1 MAVAAVLTSVVL
13 GAEPSYAG
21 QCEDIATRVLPNARV
36 TSAAAV
42 PPGTFTP
49 PGSPAGA
56 PDPVLANLPAFCRV
70 TASLTPTTDSEIKI
84 EVWLPMLGWNGKL
97 QSVGNGAWAGVI
109 LYPALGAALASGY
122 ATAATDTGHVG
133 NTASFAP
140 SHPEK
145 LVDYGY
151 RAVHQMTVAAK
162 AIATAYSATV
172 QDCSVLEW
180 VFNGGRQ
187 GLMEALRFPA
197 DYDGIIA
204 GAPVNYRTDQLT
216 WELWVAQAVHRDDAS
231 YIPPTKYSL
240 IHAAALTRATHVT
253 G

>member
-109 LYPALGAALASGY
+109 PYPALGAALASGY

-162 AIATAYSATV
+162 AIATAYLGDGPRTALYWNG
-172 QDCSVLEW
+172 CST
-180 VFNGGRQ
+180 GGRQ

-216 WELWVAQAVHRDDAS
+216 VGIMGRTGC
-231 YIPPTKYSL
+231 PP
-240 IHAAALTRATHVT
+240 
-253 G
+253 